1 MSSLDRPLH
10 ADVLEFDLAEEEGR
24 AANAATLERDGRS
37 SRTLMKDGPLRMT
50 LIVLAPGGG
59 IPEHTAAGP
68 ITVQPLRGRVD
79 VVVNGGRHGVGVG
92 GILSLG
98 PGVPHAVS
106 SDDGAAFLLTVG
118 QPAGEGSQ
126 AGR

>member
-10 ADVLEFDLAEEEGR
+10 ADVLKFDLAEEEGR
-24 AANAATLERDGRS
+24 AENAATLERDGRS
-37 SRTLMKDGPLRMT
+37 SRTLLKDGPLRMT

-79 VVVNGGRHGVGVG
+79 VAVDGDRHAVEPG

-98 PGVPHAVS
+98 PGVTHAVS
-106 SDDGAAFLLTVG
+106 SEDGAAFLLTVG
-118 QPAGEGSQ
+118 QPAGEGSGGG
-126 AGR
+126 A